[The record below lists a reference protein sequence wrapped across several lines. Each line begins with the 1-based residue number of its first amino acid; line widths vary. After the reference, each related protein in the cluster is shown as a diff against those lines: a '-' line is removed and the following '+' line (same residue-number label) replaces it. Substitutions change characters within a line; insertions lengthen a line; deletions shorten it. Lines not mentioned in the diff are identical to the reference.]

1 MKILLTGGAGYIGT
15 HTCIELIN
23 AGYDIVVCDNFVNS
37 QPESM
42 NRAMQITG
50 KTFPVYALDCRD
62 EAKLEVLFEQEKDG
76 LSYGHAGNYCEVIVK
91 GENLRNNVLNVQI
104 NGISGTSLLGDIIL

>member
-1 MKILLTGGAGYIGT
+1 MHIFPYSQRPGT
-15 HTCIELIN
+15 VAADLK
-23 AGYDIVVCDNFVNS
+23 
-37 QPESM
+37 
-42 NRAMQITG
+42 MQIQ
-50 KTFPVYALDCRD
+50 KSEKHSRAKRAQAVAADC
-62 EAKLEVLFEQEKDG
+62 ENAFLHSCIGSVQKVLFEQEKDG